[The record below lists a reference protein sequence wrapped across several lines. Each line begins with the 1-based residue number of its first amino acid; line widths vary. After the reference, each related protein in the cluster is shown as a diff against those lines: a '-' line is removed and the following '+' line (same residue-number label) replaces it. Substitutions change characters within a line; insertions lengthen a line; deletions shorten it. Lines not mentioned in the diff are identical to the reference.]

1 MGFIINYN
9 MKKNFFKR
17 LKIGISKGWNTP
29 TLPQHLLTLQLH
41 PLIRIFRVIG
51 GISILLILTKRVNYF
66 NSFVLYLVVLISI
79 FYTFYILYISYYRL
93 RHIYKIMR
101 SKDLEIRNSPLDKF
115 ATLASKLIFCIKG
128 ACDTAVPLG
137 VALGV
142 MAGFDTILEHKG
154 KEPIFLPFI
163 AEITLS
169 ESEEQKIYKERKNL
183 LKDIKEI
190 DSKYKQ
196 LYEDS
201 SILKSLEDSKLFSDQ
216 DITTIRE
223 EFKNQENIMFI
234 KKEVLLEGLKNNFR
248 KN

>member
-9 MKKNFFKR
+9 MNKNFFKR
-17 LKIGISKGWNTP
+17 LLIGISKGWNTP

-41 PLIRIFRVIG
+41 PLIRIFRVLG

-79 FYTFYILYISYYRL
+79 FYTFYVLYISYYRL
-93 RHIYKIMR
+93 KHIYKIMK

-115 ATLASKLIFCIKG
+115 ATLASKLIFCVKG

-142 MAGFDTILEHKG
+142 MAGFDTIHEHKG

-163 AEITLS
+163 AEIILPD
-169 ESEEQKIYKERKNL
+169 SEEQKIYKERKNL
-183 LKDIKEI
+183 LKDIKGI

-216 DITTIRE
+216 DLITIQE

-234 KKEVLLEGLKNNFR
+234 KKEVLLEELKNNF
-248 KN
+248 KK

>member
-9 MKKNFFKR
+9 MNKNFFKR

-93 RHIYKIMR
+93 KHIYKIMK

-115 ATLASKLIFCIKG
+115 ATLASKLIFCVKG
-128 ACDTAVPLG
+128 ACDSAVPLG

-154 KEPIFLPFI
+154 KDPIFLPFI
-163 AEITLS
+163 AEVILPD
-169 ESEEQKIYKERKNL
+169 SEEQKIYKERKNL
-183 LKDIKEI
+183 LKDIKGI

-216 DITTIRE
+216 DLITIQE

-234 KKEVLLEGLKNNFR
+234 KKEVLLEELKNNF
-248 KN
+248 KK

>member
-9 MKKNFFKR
+9 MNKNFFKR

-79 FYTFYILYISYYRL
+79 FYTFYVLYISYYRL
-93 RHIYKIMR
+93 KHIYKIMK

-115 ATLASKLIFCIKG
+115 ATLASKLIFCVKG

-154 KEPIFLPFI
+154 KDPIFLPFI
-163 AEITLS
+163 AEVILPD
-169 ESEEQKIYKERKNL
+169 SEEQKIYKERKNL
-183 LKDIKEI
+183 LKDIKGI

-216 DITTIRE
+216 DLITIQE

-234 KKEVLLEGLKNNFR
+234 KKEVLLDKLKNNF
-248 KN
+248 KK

>member
-163 AEITLS
+163 AEITLPD
-169 ESEEQKIYKERKNL
+169 SEEQKIYKERKNL

>member
-9 MKKNFFKR
+9 MNKNFFKR
-17 LKIGISKGWNTP
+17 LLIGLSKGWNTP

-41 PLIRIFRVIG
+41 PLIRIFRVLG

-79 FYTFYILYISYYRL
+79 FYTFYVLYISYYRL
-93 RHIYKIMR
+93 KHIYKIMK

-115 ATLASKLIFCIKG
+115 ATLASKLIFCVKG
-128 ACDTAVPLG
+128 ACDSAVPLG

-163 AEITLS
+163 AEVILPD
-169 ESEEQKIYKERKNL
+169 SEEQKIYKERKNL
-183 LKDIKEI
+183 LKDIKGI

>member
-1 MGFIINYN
+1 
-9 MKKNFFKR
+9 MK
-17 LKIGISKGWNTP
+17 
-29 TLPQHLLTLQLH
+29 
-41 PLIRIFRVIG
+41 
-51 GISILLILTKRVNYF
+51 
-66 NSFVLYLVVLISI
+66 
-79 FYTFYILYISYYRL
+79 
-93 RHIYKIMR
+93 

-128 ACDTAVPLG
+128 ACDSAVPLG

-163 AEITLS
+163 AEVILPD
-169 ESEEQKIYKERKNL
+169 SEEQKIYKERKNL
-183 LKDIKEI
+183 LKDIKGI

-234 KKEVLLEGLKNNFR
+234 KKEVLLEELKNNF
-248 KN
+248 KK

>member
-93 RHIYKIMR
+93 RHIYKIMK

-115 ATLASKLIFCIKG
+115 ATLASKLIFCVKG

-163 AEITLS
+163 AEITLPD
-169 ESEEQKIYKERKNL
+169 SEEQKIYKERKNL

-234 KKEVLLEGLKNNFR
+234 KKEVLLEELKNNF
-248 KN
+248 KK

>member
-9 MKKNFFKR
+9 MNKNFFKR
-17 LKIGISKGWNTP
+17 LLIGISKGWNTP

-41 PLIRIFRVIG
+41 PLIRIFRVLG

-79 FYTFYILYISYYRL
+79 FYTFYVLYISYYRL
-93 RHIYKIMR
+93 KHIYKIMK

-115 ATLASKLIFCIKG
+115 ATLASKLIFCVKG

-142 MAGFDTILEHKG
+142 MAGFDTIHEHKG

-163 AEITLS
+163 AEIILPD
-169 ESEEQKIYKERKNL
+169 SEEQKIYKERKNL
-183 LKDIKEI
+183 LKDIKGI

-234 KKEVLLEGLKNNFR
+234 KKEVLLEELKNNF
-248 KN
+248 KK

>member
-9 MKKNFFKR
+9 MNKNFFKR
-17 LKIGISKGWNTP
+17 LLIGISKGWNTP

-41 PLIRIFRVIG
+41 PLIRIFRVLG

-79 FYTFYILYISYYRL
+79 FYTFYVLYISYYRL
-93 RHIYKIMR
+93 KHIYKIMK

-115 ATLASKLIFCIKG
+115 ATLASKLIFCVKG
-128 ACDTAVPLG
+128 ACDSAVPLG

-154 KEPIFLPFI
+154 KDPIFLPFI
-163 AEITLS
+163 AEVILPD
-169 ESEEQKIYKERKNL
+169 SEEQKIYKERKNL
-183 LKDIKEI
+183 LKDIKGI

-234 KKEVLLEGLKNNFR
+234 KKEVLLEELKNNF
-248 KN
+248 KK

>member
-93 RHIYKIMR
+93 RHIYKIMK

-115 ATLASKLIFCIKG
+115 ATLASKLIFCVKG

-163 AEITLS
+163 AEITLPD
-169 ESEEQKIYKERKNL
+169 SEEQKIYKERKNL

>member
-9 MKKNFFKR
+9 MNKNFFKR

-79 FYTFYILYISYYRL
+79 FYTFYVLYISYYRL
-93 RHIYKIMR
+93 KHIYKIMR

-115 ATLASKLIFCIKG
+115 ATLASKLIFCVKG

-163 AEITLS
+163 AEVILPD
-169 ESEEQKIYKERKNL
+169 SEEQKIYKERKNL
-183 LKDIKEI
+183 LKDIKGI

-216 DITTIRE
+216 DLITIQE

-234 KKEVLLEGLKNNFR
+234 KKEVLLEELKNNF
-248 KN
+248 KK

>member
-1 MGFIINYN
+1 MGFIIIYN
-9 MKKNFFKR
+9 MNKNFFKR

-79 FYTFYILYISYYRL
+79 FYTFYVLYIGYYRL
-93 RHIYKIMR
+93 KHIYKIMR

-115 ATLASKLIFCIKG
+115 ATLASKLIFCVKG
-128 ACDTAVPLG
+128 ACDTAAPLG

-163 AEITLS
+163 AEVILPD
-169 ESEEQKIYKERKNL
+169 SEEQKIYKERKNL

-190 DSKYKQ
+190 DSKYKE
-196 LYEDS
+196 LYQDS

-216 DITTIRE
+216 DLITIQE
-223 EFKNQENIMFI
+223 EFKNQENIIFI
-234 KKEVLLEGLKNNFR
+234 KKEILLEELKNNF
-248 KN
+248 KK

>member
-1 MGFIINYN
+1 MTKISLFQR
-9 MKKNFFKR
+9 F
-17 LKIGISKGWNTP
+17 KIGFKKGWNTP
-29 TLPQHLLTLQLH
+29 TLPEHLLTLQLH
-41 PLIRIFRVIG
+41 PLIRIFRVLG
-51 GISILLILTKRVNYF
+51 GISVLLILTKRINYF

-79 FYTFYILYISYYRL
+79 LYTFYVLYISYYRL
-93 RHIYKIMR
+93 KYIYKIMR

-115 ATLASKLIFCIKG
+115 ATLASKLIFCVKG
-128 ACDTAVPLG
+128 ACDSVAPLG

-163 AEITLS
+163 AEAILPD
-169 ESEEQKIYKERKNL
+169 SEEQKIYKERKNL
-183 LKDIKEI
+183 LKDIKGI
-190 DSKYKQ
+190 DSKYKE

-201 SILKSLEDSKLFSDQ
+201 SILKSLEESKLFSDK
-216 DITTIRE
+216 DIAIIQE

-234 KKEVLLEGLKNNFR
+234 KKEILIEKLKTNF